1 MSVKYKA
8 GAITVTTDA
17 TEINPVFDIIS
28 ISVISDEGAVLLRVY
43 NSEGWG
49 DWIKVPKDVSFDD
62 RIACSKFQIK
72 SVTGSVAVNYYS
84 KGE

>member
-49 DWIKVPKDVSFDD
+49 DLD
-62 RIACSKFQIK
+62 
-72 SVTGSVAVNYYS
+72 
-84 KGE
+84 